1 MEKSTLRKNIR
12 NLKKQFTR
20 DQLITMSHP
29 VVDRLLCHPKLVQAN
44 TIFLYYS
51 LPDEVY
57 THDIIDELAQKGKK
71 ILLPKVIGDNE
82 MEIRLY
88 QGKKSMCE
96 GDFHIMESEGPVF
109 TDYASI
115 DIAVVPGMSFDTEG
129 NRLGRGKGYY
139 DRFLGKV
146 PCVYKIGICFD
157 FQKVDHVPAEPTDIR
172 MDEVI

>member
-29 VVDRLLCHPKLVQAN
+29 VVDRLLCHPKLAQAN

-71 ILLPKVIGDNE
+71 NLTAQSYWRQRNGD
-82 MEIRLY
+82 
-88 QGKKSMCE
+88 
-96 GDFHIMESEGPVF
+96 
-109 TDYASI
+109 
-115 DIAVVPGMSFDTEG
+115 
-129 NRLGRGKGYY
+129 
-139 DRFLGKV
+139 
-146 PCVYKIGICFD
+146 
-157 FQKVDHVPAEPTDIR
+157 
-172 MDEVI
+172 

>member
-29 VVDRLLCHPKLVQAN
+29 VIDRLLCHPKLVQAN

-51 LPDEVY
+51 
-57 THDIIDELAQKGKK
+57 
-71 ILLPKVIGDNE
+71 LPKVIGDNE

-96 GDFHIMESEGPVF
+96 GDFHIMEPEGPVF